1 MTQKNKIIALI
12 GIGVLCILLGSTYQ
26 QKTNSSTSTQESFSI
41 YKEMFIDTEGN
52 KVHLSKY
59 KEKFLVLNFWATWCE
74 PCREEI
80 PELNQFAKDNK
91 DITLIGIAVDDMEA
105 IKKFQKDTPI
115 EYLSLV
121 SNMDGVRLS
130 QSLGNIKGVLPFTVV
145 IDSSGDTVKSFYG
158 KVKIPELNQAVKPQ

>member
-1 MTQKNKIIALI
+1 MIQKNKIITLI
-12 GIGVLCILLGSTYQ
+12 VIGALCILLGGAYQ
-26 QKTNSSTSTQESFSI
+26 QKTNSSAQNLHPI
-41 YKEMFIDTEGN
+41 YKEMFMDTEGN
-52 KVHLSKY
+52 KVHLN
-59 KEKFLVLNFWATWCE
+59 KFKGKWLVLNFWATWCE

-145 IDSSGDTVKSFYG
+145 INSSGDTIKSFYG
-158 KVKIPELNQAVKPQ
+158 KIKILELNQAVTP

>member
-1 MTQKNKIIALI
+1 MTKKNKIITII
-12 GIGVLCILLGSTYQ
+12 GIGVLCFLLGGTFQ
-26 QKTNSSTSTQESFSI
+26 QKITSSAQNSFTI
-41 YKEMFIDTEGN
+41 YNEIFLDTEGN
-52 KVHLSKY
+52 KIHLSK
-59 KEKFLVLNFWATWCE
+59 FQGNWLVLNFWATWCE

-91 DITLIGIAVDDMEA
+91 GIKLIGIAIDDMDA
-105 IKKFQKDTPI
+105 IEKFQKDTPI

-145 IDSSGDTVKSFYG
+145 IDSSGDTVRSFYG
-158 KVKIPELNQAVKPQ
+158 KVKIPELNQALNP